1 VRPKSLD
8 LSQLY
13 NTSMCLPVSLYLLSP
28 LAPSGNH
35 LENDTIIS
43 QQKFVEIVQSLHDTD
58 SPYMNPSLFIFQLST
73 SAAGYNAKVL
83 ADHDFDLNRIITK
96 QHPSQ
101 ISYGSEFRDP
111 ALLKDLLQNHPLW
124 SHLEN
129 ILLNG
134 ASFPLDDISP
144 TDREQDLIF
153 HANRGNHQSAVK
165 NAAILKSIIQ
175 EDVQRGFALPL
186 PITAL
191 HFIPNASLAPL
202 GCVKQSSVDMLGNRV
217 VKYRM
222 THDQT
227 FPGPSELSVN
237 LQVQH
242 DKLPPIRYSYVLMRT
257 IHYILDI

>member
-1 VRPKSLD
+1 
-8 LSQLY
+8 
-13 NTSMCLPVSLYLLSP
+13 
-28 LAPSGNH
+28 
-35 LENDTIIS
+35 
-43 QQKFVEIVQSLHDTD
+43 
-58 SPYMNPSLFIFQLST
+58 
-73 SAAGYNAKVL
+73 
-83 ADHDFDLNRIITK
+83 
-96 QHPSQ
+96 
-101 ISYGSEFRDP
+101 
-111 ALLKDLLQNHPLW
+111 
-124 SHLEN
+124 
-129 ILLNG
+129 LLNG
-134 ASFPLDDISP
+134 ASFPLDDISL

-191 HFIPNASLAPL
+191 HFIPNAYLAPL

-222 THDQT
+222 THNQT

-237 LQVQH
+237 LRVQH

-257 IHYILDI
+257 IHYILDLRLRHPTTKIYLCKFDIDAAYRRCTLSSSTAFESLTIFEDFLLVALRMTFGGSLNPALWGVISETSTDICNSLLLNSHWHHSTLFDPISDTIDIPLPLADEIPLSCSRSSSFHTPKQPW

>member
-1 VRPKSLD
+1 
-8 LSQLY
+8 
-13 NTSMCLPVSLYLLSP
+13 M
-28 LAPSGNH
+28 
-35 LENDTIIS
+35 
-43 QQKFVEIVQSLHDTD
+43 
-58 SPYMNPSLFIFQLST
+58 
-73 SAAGYNAKVL
+73 
-83 ADHDFDLNRIITK
+83 
-96 QHPSQ
+96 
-101 ISYGSEFRDP
+101 
-111 ALLKDLLQNHPLW
+111 
-124 SHLEN
+124 
-129 ILLNG
+129 LNG

-237 LQVQH
+237 LRVQH

-257 IHYILDI
+257 IHYILDLRLRHPTTKIYLCKFDIDAAYRRCTLSSSTAFESLTIFEDFLLVALRMTFGGSLNPALWGVISETSTDICNSLLLNSHWDHSTLFDPISDTIDIPLPLADEIPLSCSRSSSFHTPKQPW